1 MTNDIPVLESSG
13 NVFADLGLP
22 DAEEA
27 LTKAELAM
35 AITAFV
41 QAHGMTQIQAADVLG
56 ISQPKVS
63 ALLRGQLT
71 GFSMERLL
79 KFLNALG
86 HDVRIVIDAEERPQG
101 KGTLTVIPG
110 GKEASRSAMPRSK
123 ESKLRKKTAP

>member
-1 MTNDIPVLESSG
+1 MTDDIPVTESSG

-35 AITAFV
+35 AVGSIIEER
-41 QAHGMTQIQAADVLG
+41 GLTQSQAAEALG
-56 ISQPKVS
+56 ITQPKVS

-79 KFLNALG
+79 RFLNALG
-86 HDVRIVIDAEERPQG
+86 HDVRIVVGDEERSLG
-101 KGTLTVIPG
+101 KGSLTVISG
-110 GKEASRSAMPRSK
+110 GNPAPRKASERPSKPRS
-123 ESKLRKKTAP
+123 R